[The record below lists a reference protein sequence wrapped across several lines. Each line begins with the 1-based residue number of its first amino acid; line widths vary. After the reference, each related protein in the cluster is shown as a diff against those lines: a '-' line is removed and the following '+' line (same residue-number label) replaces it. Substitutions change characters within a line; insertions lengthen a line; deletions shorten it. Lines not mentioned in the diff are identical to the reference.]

1 MRYIRLFEDFKVKN
15 ITIEDIVT
23 CIQNGGVIYSAV
35 INNYPENDSELPLTP
50 LSIDDDGT
58 VTVDIDGQNY
68 EVELR
73 NIDKIEWM

>member
-23 CIQNGGVIYSAV
+23 CIQNGGVIYSTV
-35 INNYPENDSELPLTP
+35 INNYPENDPELPLTP